1 MPQHQSGHHELCTTR
16 SDRLHKTDIFDR
28 SVLSHVTVYDE
39 AQGYMRFGVGYY
51 KEKFQ
56 IPKMPPLREIMRQFL

>member
-1 MPQHQSGHHELCTTR
+1 MCTTR

-28 SVLSHVTVYDE
+28 SVLSHMTVYDE

>member
-1 MPQHQSGHHELCTTR
+1 MCTTR

-39 AQGYMRFGVGYY
+39 AQGYMQFGFDYY